1 MNFCNLHLHKLQ
13 TQNSSQVTLFMQNLL
28 AVTSNVASANPG
40 PNINVKSGFQGH
52 YKRNLEIVI
61 GQSKKRALPS

>member
-1 MNFCNLHLHKLQ
+1 MNFCNLHAHKLQ

-52 YKRNLEIVI
+52 YKRNHEPFI
-61 GQSKKRALPS
+61 GQAKEKGLT